1 MSDTSWHA
9 GLRPRQIK
17 AVQDI
22 QQAYRSGYTAPT
34 LVASTG
40 FGKSHTAATII
51 RMALARG
58 KRIWFIAHL
67 REILQSTSEKL
78 TAEGIPHGW
87 IAAGAQGDRRLPV
100 QVVMVQT
107 LARRLDRYEPPDM
120 LIIDEA
126 HLAVSDTYQ
135 TVFEWAR
142 SGPKFWRKGGAH
154 MLNLT
159 ATPIRLDGRGMGE
172 ISDILIPTCSTQ
184 TLIDEGLLAKLRY
197 LKPGRPDLSG
207 IHSRGGEY
215 VSSELSELM
224 QKPQVVGSALSHYQ
238 KHGAGRP
245 GLGFAVDVK
254 SARRMADEF
263 SRAGLRCVAV
273 CGEDDPVSRD
283 QALTGIQSGQ
293 LDFVWN
299 AKLWVAGVDAPVI
312 SYISDMAPTKS
323 LTRYRQGLGR
333 GMRTAPGKIDLIYA
347 DHAGNY
353 DTHGN
358 PLADVEWTL
367 DGVGKSDRQASE
379 FSVRTCPK
387 CFSPNPSIRPVC
399 GICGHEFEVKQ
410 REVEQVEGELEE
422 IALAAAA
429 AKNERIAQGRT
440 KDRDALIALGRSR
453 GHAAPERWADH
464 VLAGRARKE
473 ARDALA
479 ESSVDALAR
488 QYGLR

>member
-1 MSDTSWHA
+1 VDWHA

-22 QQAYRSGYTAPT
+22 QQSYRSGFIAPT

-51 RMALARG
+51 RMAIARG
-58 KRIWFIAHL
+58 KRVWFIAHL
-67 REILQSTSEKL
+67 REILQSTSAKL
-78 TAEGIPHGW
+78 TAENIPHGW
-87 IAAGAQGDRRLPV
+87 IAAGAAGNRRLPT
-100 QVVMVQT
+100 QVVMIQT
-107 LARRLDRYEPPDM
+107 LARRLDSYEPPDM

-135 TVFEWAR
+135 TVMEWAR
-142 SGPKFWRKGGAH
+142 SGPKFYRAGGAY

-159 ATPIRLDGRGMGE
+159 ATPCRLDGRGLGE
-172 ISDILIPTCSTQ
+172 ISDLLIPTCSTQ
-184 TLIDEGLLAKLRY
+184 TLINEGLLARLRY

-207 IHSRGGEY
+207 VHSRGGEY
-215 VSSELSELM
+215 VSSEISELM
-224 QKPQVVGSALSHYQ
+224 QKPHVVGSAVEHYRQ
-238 KHGAGRP
+238 HGAGRP
-245 GLGFAVDVK
+245 GLGFAVDVA

-263 SRAGLRCVAV
+263 SRAGFRSVAV

-283 QALTGIQSGQ
+283 QALTGIQTGQ

-299 AKLWVAGVDAPVI
+299 AKLWIAGVDAPAI

-333 GMRTAPGKIDLIYA
+333 GMRTHPGKIDLVYA

-367 DGVGKSDRQASE
+367 AGAGRSESGKSE
-379 FSVRTCPK
+379 VTIKTCPK
-387 CFSPNPSIRPVC
+387 CFSTLASNREAC
-399 GICGHEFEVKQ
+399 KCGHVFETKP
-410 REVEQVEGELEE
+410 REVEEREGQLEE
-422 IALAAAA
+422 INLD
-429 AKNERIAQGRT
+429 EIASVHARVQQGT
-440 KDRDALIALGRSR
+440 SKTRDDLIALGRSR
-453 GHAAPERWADH
+453 GHASPERWADYI
-464 VLAGRARKE
+464 LAGRARKK
-473 ARDALA
+473 AREELA
-479 ESSVDALAR
+479 RSSVKEVAAR
-488 QYGLR
+488 LGIR